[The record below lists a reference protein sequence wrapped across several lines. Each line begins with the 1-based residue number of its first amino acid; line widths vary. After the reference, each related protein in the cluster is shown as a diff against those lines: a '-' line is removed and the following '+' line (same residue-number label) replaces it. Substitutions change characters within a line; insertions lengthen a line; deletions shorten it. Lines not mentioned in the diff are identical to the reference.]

1 MLFCISNRGAA
12 AWGTSHGEHPVL
24 ESWLQRMSGTWR
36 LHGGRRGGRAVDV
49 RDAREAKMEVSWGRP
64 DRREAQQTGASHDFY
79 VSGPCDDRH
88 HSQAESPTGGQAGGG
103 GGADPEP
110 GFGLWNGHPWHPTQT
125 SFRSP
130 LPSSRGTFLS
140 GALFVTTALSSYPKV
155 SFPGPH
161 PPRTVLPGIGCKP
174 ASVSFRRL
182 PSLPFEGWPS
192 ICPLRLENSL
202 SRSTSCF

>member
-1 MLFCISNRGAA
+1 MLGRQRWRFLGGDRI
-12 AWGTSHGEHPVL
+12 GE
-24 ESWLQRMSGTWR
+24 RR
-36 LHGGRRGGRAVDV
+36 GRRGHHMTSTCLARVMIGIIHRPRAPQEGRL
-49 RDAREAKMEVSWGRP
+49 
-64 DRREAQQTGASHDFY
+64 GAGEEQILS
-79 VSGPCDDRH
+79 
-88 HSQAESPTGGQAGGG
+88 
-103 GGADPEP
+103 P
-110 GFGLWNGHPWHPTQT
+110 GFGLWNGHPWHPSQT

-192 ICPLRLENSL
+192 IRPLRLENSL